1 MTHYGH
7 DLLGHSLAQCLV
19 HNIHLNLMLKQCSPG
34 SWVQPELCTKV
45 TTHNMYSSPLKI
57 LKQKGYNK
65 NTQRE
70 ETALMGTESEDIIG
84 LLQPCFPGEGCCA
97 LAVQL
102 GICSRSFT
110 SPGRGTIFHSPC
122 FAAATQQS
130 FPICSLLQ
138 CN

>member
-1 MTHYGH
+1 
-7 DLLGHSLAQCLV
+7 
-19 HNIHLNLMLKQCSPG
+19 
-34 SWVQPELCTKV
+34 
-45 TTHNMYSSPLKI
+45 MYSSPLKI